1 MTIKELKE
9 TLFQLSLKLYNV
21 NEDTEICIGDGDV
34 LYDLTDNI
42 EVSSNIIIDKNQ
54 IDNIN
59 DNAVN
64 TLVIFNI
71 EKR

>member
-9 TLFQLSLKLYNV
+9 MLFQLSLKLYNV
-21 NEDTEICIGDGDV
+21 NEDVEICISDGDA
-34 LYDLTDNI
+34 LYNLTSNI
-42 EVSSNIIIDKNQ
+42 EVSSNIIFDKNQ

-59 DNAVN
+59 DNEVN